1 MQSISPNYSWEN
13 GVKQIRLLKK
23 TCHKSCI
30 LCQLLRT
37 KTLASGSKCIKH
49 FFLFLPLFALYLL
62 SRCDL
67 FHMSCLSKISLMA
80 RSDILCFN
88 HFNLK
93 DKIMKIEHKKI
104 FWRKLLHGS
113 LLFISIRMGFSG
125 TMAKVYRVVLEL
137 QVQPQDSSC
146 IHRNET

>member
-1 MQSISPNYSWEN
+1 MRIWSQTDNVTKKNLSQKLHLVSIAKNKDPSIR
-13 GVKQIRLLKK
+13 VKMHQ
-23 TCHKSCI
+23 T
-30 LCQLLRT
+30 
-37 KTLASGSKCIKH
+37 

-62 SRCDL
+62 SGCDL

-80 RSDILCFN
+80 RSDIFCFN